1 MARVRAGRLNTR
13 ILIAEHRV
21 NKGASGA
28 ESMVWCPLLD
38 VWAEEQSVSERTRL
52 AAQAAGAVRSMAY
65 LMYRDNRIDSTMR
78 LTVGSR
84 HYAIESIQYDG
95 DSMTLLCGGEVQAC
109 QRHL

>member
-1 MARVRAGRLNTR
+1 MARVRAGRLDTFVT
-13 ILIAEHRV
+13 IDELRV
-21 NKGASGA
+21 SKGASGA
-28 ESMVWCPLLD
+28 ESAVWCPLLD
-38 VWAEEQSVSERTRL
+38 AWAEEQSVSERTRL

-84 HYAIESIQYDG
+84 HYSIESIQYDG
-95 DSMTLLCGGEVQAC
+95 DSMTVLCGGEVQAC

>member
-1 MARVRAGRLNTR
+1 MARVRAGRLDTFVT
-13 ILIAEHRV
+13 IDELRV
-21 NKGASGA
+21 VKGGSGA
-28 ESMVWCPLLD
+28 ESAVWCPLLD

-84 HYAIESIQYDG
+84 HYSIESIQYDG
-95 DSMTLLCGGEVQAC
+95 DSMTILCGGEVQAC